1 MRIFII
7 FMLICSLMNT
17 TFAQTLGERQDEL
30 NEKAQTER
38 QKIDEA
44 NKKIDEISEKM
55 RAMQDDL
62 DTANAEYNE
71 VKTKLDDA
79 NAQIKENE
87 EKLEK
92 TEASLK
98 ENRKYL
104 QKRVRNIYMHGQISY
119 LDILFGA
126 KDFSDFL
133 TRMDLIKRI
142 LRYDYDLIT
151 KINDERNTIV
161 ETKKQLE
168 KDKKETEKL
177 YDDALHKKLVMDRK
191 KDALDKMMDRLK
203 YDKETS
209 EKAYQEIMAASAN
222 ITRMLQN
229 HSPST
234 VMGTGQMIWPLGGP
248 VTSEFG
254 WRTHPIY
261 GNARFHSGIDI
272 GGDYGLDIAAADS
285 GTVTYAG
292 WISGYGNTVIID
304 HGNGISTL
312 YGHNQSLTV
321 SEGQAVSQ
329 GQTIAHCGST
339 GNSTGPHCHFEVRV
353 NGEPTSPYG
362 YL

>member
-1 MRIFII
+1 MKIFLVLI
-7 FMLICSLMNT
+7 LICSLMNT
-17 TFAQTLGERQDEL
+17 VFAQTLGERQSEL
-30 NEKAQTER
+30 NEKAEVQR
-38 QKIDEA
+38 QKIEETD
-44 NKKIDEISEKM
+44 KKIDEVSEQM
-55 RAMQDDL
+55 RAMQEDWDN
-62 DTANAEYNE
+62 ANTQYNE
-71 VKTKLDDA
+71 IKAELDEA
-79 NAQIKENE
+79 NAQLE
-87 EKLEK
+87 EKQKQLEE
-92 TEASLK
+92 TEASLEK
-98 ENRKYL
+98 NRSYL

-151 KINDERNTIV
+151 KINEERNMIKQ
-161 ETKKQLE
+161 TKEELE
-168 KDKKETEKL
+168 KDKAQTEKL
-177 YDDALHKKLVMDRK
+177 FDEATSRKLELDRK
-191 KDALDKMMDRLK
+191 KDALDKMMDKLK
-203 YDKETS
+203 YDRKTS

-229 HSPST
+229 HSASS
-234 VMGTGQMIWPLGGP
+234 VVGTGQMIWPLSGP

-272 GGDYGLDIAAADS
+272 GGDYGLGIAAADS
-285 GTVTYAG
+285 GTVSYAG

-321 SEGQAVSQ
+321 SVGQNISQ
-329 GQTIAHCGST
+329 GDIIARCGST

-353 NGEPTSPYG
+353 NGEPTSPYN